1 MTLKLFN
8 VFVWFVPT
16 NVGLNK
22 RNGISNKQ
30 SLSKW
35 TLNHLLTNTQPF
47 SQIGQMI
54 ELGCEYLSV
63 RCIWLYVIIMSR
75 KHFRVNLD
83 PIVGWIS
90 KKSKQTR
97 YLKFKWQQRYSNQQ
111 PLGKPTLNHL
121 VKLAKQLSC
130 VVSTYLC
137 GTFQISRLLWV
148 RISLIFR
155 QLLSIDSLWNVYV
168 TW

>member
-1 MTLKLFN
+1 MGKSLFEKSLHQKSKQVTLKLFN
-8 VFVWFVPT
+8 VFVWFVLT

-75 KHFRVNLD
+75 KHFSVNLD
-83 PIVGWIS
+83 SIVAWIS
-90 KKSKQTR
+90 RKSKQTR

-111 PLGKPTLNHL
+111 PL
-121 VKLAKQLSC
+121 AS
-130 VVSTYLC
+130 
-137 GTFQISRLLWV
+137 
-148 RISLIFR
+148 
-155 QLLSIDSLWNVYV
+155 
-168 TW
+168 

>member
-1 MTLKLFN
+1 MTLTHKYILHGKITTTWDKTFFIILLFTIIKSAWENPCLKNLYIKNLIRWLWNCFN
-8 VFVWFVPT
+8 VFVWFVLT

-54 ELGCEYLSV
+54 ELGCEYLPV

-83 PIVGWIS
+83 SIVGWIS
-90 KKSKQTR
+90 RKSKHTR

-111 PLGKPTLNHL
+111 PLG
-121 VKLAKQLSC
+121 S
-130 VVSTYLC
+130 
-137 GTFQISRLLWV
+137 
-148 RISLIFR
+148 
-155 QLLSIDSLWNVYV
+155 
-168 TW
+168 